1 MKHPLRKKEGSME
14 SQRFSVEAAEVPWK
28 SLPLDGGGEVQMQMY
43 LKGTDGGPEAVRAR
57 ISEGYKV
64 EPHFHMAAQF
74 QLLLEGT
81 MEFPTFR
88 LDAPAVH
95 YTEHNVP
102 YGPFV
107 VSQGHD
113 MFVLHTKPGGVA
125 MMQDKE
131 RRRQANTRG
140 REITRCAHEVEWEP
154 MPGYQGA
161 RRKVLIPENAGPAV
175 EIIEL
180 PPGAELTAEAPTY
193 GRYEVILS
201 GSARADGKE
210 LGPKG
215 LRFVAA
221 GEQVTPLTCGLEG
234 ATVIV
239 MTYDQDAAQSYGGST
254 AEAVAAMEK

>member
-1 MKHPLRKKEGSME
+1 MKRPSQKKEEPMD
-14 SQRFSVEAAEVPWK
+14 SQRFAVETSDVQWK
-28 SLPLDGGGEVQMQMY
+28 SLSLDGGGEVQMQMY

-64 EPHFHMAAQF
+64 EPHFHLAAQF

-107 VSQGHD
+107 VSRDHD
-113 MFVLHTKPGGVA
+113 MFVLHTKPGGVI

-140 REITRCAHEVEWEP
+140 REITRCAYEVEWEP
-154 MPGYQGA
+154 MPEYSGA
-161 RRKVLIPENAGPAV
+161 RRKVLIPESQGPAV
-175 EIIEL
+175 EIVEC
-180 PPGAELTAEAPTY
+180 PPGMQLVAEVPAY
-193 GRYEVILS
+193 GRYEVVLS
-201 GSARADGKE
+201 GSATADGKY
-210 LGPKG
+210 LGPKS

-221 GEQVTPLTCGLEG
+221 GEQVTPLICGPEG
-234 ATVIV
+234 ATLIV

-254 AEAVAAMEK
+254 AEVIAAMEK